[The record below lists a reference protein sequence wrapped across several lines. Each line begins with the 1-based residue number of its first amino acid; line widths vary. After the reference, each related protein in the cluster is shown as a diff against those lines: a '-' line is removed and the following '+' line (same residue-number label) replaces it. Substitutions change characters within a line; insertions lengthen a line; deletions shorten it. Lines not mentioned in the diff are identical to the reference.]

1 MSPWAG
7 SDDPKLGQEF
17 GEWFRLIMTGL
28 GPVKVAPL
36 PVKPEQRQCIQV
48 PLLMVLGK
56 RDNLVGDPAKATALV
71 QDIPDIR
78 VEMLNTGH
86 LVGAEQPQ
94 QVNTLILEFC
104 G

>member
-36 PVKPEQRQCIQV
+36 PVKPEQRQGIQV
-48 PLLMVLGK
+48 PVLMVLGK
-56 RDNLVGDPAKATALV
+56 RDMLVGDPAKATALV

-78 VEMLNTGH
+78 VEVLDTGH

-94 QVNTLILEFC
+94 QVNTLLLEFY

>member
-1 MSPWAG
+1 
-7 SDDPKLGQEF
+7 
-17 GEWFRLIMTGL
+17 
-28 GPVKVAPL
+28 
-36 PVKPEQRQCIQV
+36 
-48 PLLMVLGK
+48 MVLGK

-78 VEMLNTGH
+78 VEVLDTGH